1 MDFKPKDKP
10 FHIYRSSAGSGKTY
24 TLTKEYLKI
33 ALASANA
40 FRQILGVT
48 FTNKATEEMKSRIIS
63 VLRDIS
69 AGKNPSVQQELQK
82 ALQIS
87 EDQIRKIATSTLTDI
102 LHQYGRFS
110 VVTIDSFFHQ
120 VIRSFA
126 KEMGLQGSFSIDLD
140 LAMVMQKVVDDLLQE
155 VGNEDKKNLKKWLMQ
170 FAEERVENGES
181 WDIRREINNLAK
193 EVLSDGFKPFSKEL
207 LSLGQNP
214 KFFQDAKKSI
224 DQIRIGYENTIKSIC
239 EKAIKLISDSGVDPA
254 DFKGGKTQ
262 SPVLLFYKVSST
274 FEVSESQRNKAGD
287 RSAWLKPKD
296 PKNGQL
302 EPVLDAGLA
311 DFYDQI
317 IEHIDSQRIGYNSA
331 FESLRYFYTFGILS
345 EINRKIQDYR
355 DEHDVMLIADLPDF
369 LHQIINDSETPYIYE
384 KVGSLYQHYLIDE
397 FQDTSSFQWDNF
409 KPLVKNAADEGSFS
423 MVVGD
428 VKQSI
433 YRWRGGDWQLLQ
445 SQLKTDIGD
454 YHVFE
459 DTLKM
464 NWRSTYQ
471 VIAFNNAF
479 FQAGLL
485 QSRKYFEESI
495 TEVHDLEMQQRIAHR
510 IDEVLATYEDVSQ
523 QIPDFRSDDEGFIKI
538 GFINAEEA
546 EEAEGWKDIAI
557 MQTIKAV
564 EEAQE
569 NGYELRDIAI
579 LTRNKP
585 EGKKLASA
593 FMRHKD
599 SEAAKPGLSY
609 DVVSSEALNLSSSH
623 IVRFVVSLIK
633 WLSDESNTIVLTE
646 WLYEYRQYLRK
657 PDASENSSFADKE
670 QWQELVP
677 EAFSKNKN
685 YLKTLPLYE
694 LVERIIN
701 LFDLNKYREE
711 FTYLQGFQ
719 DAILDYSKNE
729 RGDISSFLIW
739 WEEKKD
745 GKNIQISDDNN
756 AIKIMTIHKSKGL
769 EFPVVIVPFLSWD
782 LDHSPQNDNILW
794 SKGGDLAPFSQLPI
808 LPLRYSS
815 KLANTYWAMDYYDE
829 KLKAFLD
836 NLNLLY
842 VAFTR
847 PIDALI
853 AFGTLPKP
861 PKGASAPD
869 LNNIKLKKCGDFVL
883 STVQGLDGFDES
895 EFTYTQGKWKSQKG
909 SRSGNLTEEFALN
922 TYHSHPWREKVSI
935 QMRGANELGENIFS
949 EAQLQGVRIHDLI
962 SRIKYKKDL
971 ETLSDNPER
980 DMMQIVVNHAD
991 LSDWFDEKWQ
1001 VDTEVTILL
1010 PNGDFKRIDRINRN
1024 ADETVVIDFKTGSPR
1039 TKDQK
1044 QVKEYMQILSEMGF
1058 KHISGRLVYLSEM
1071 VVETVNAK

>member
-1 MDFKPKDKP
+1 VDIKPQDKP

-40 FRQILGVT
+40 FRHILGVT
-48 FTNKATEEMKSRIIS
+48 FTNKATEEMKSRIVS

-69 AGKNPSVQQELQK
+69 DDKNPPVQSELQE
-82 ALQIS
+82 ALKISDIQIK
-87 EDQIRKIATSTLTDI
+87 KIATTTLTDI

-140 LAMVMQKVVDDLLQE
+140 LAAVMQKVVDDMLQE
-155 VGNEDKKNLKKWLMQ
+155 VGNDDRKNLKKWLMQ

-181 WDIRREINNLAK
+181 WDIRREINNLAQ
-193 EVLSDGFKPFSKEL
+193 EVLRDGFKPYSKEIL
-207 LSLGQNP
+207 ALGQNP
-214 KFFQDAKKSI
+214 KFFTEVKKSI
-224 DQIRIGYENTIKSIC
+224 DQTRFTFEKTINSIC
-239 EKAIKLISDSGVDPA
+239 EKAIKLLNDTGLDPA

-262 SPVLLFYKVSST
+262 SPALLFYKVSST
-274 FEVSESQRNKAGD
+274 FEVSDTQRKKAGD
-287 RSAWLKPKD
+287 RAAWLKDKD
-296 PKNGQL
+296 PNLSQL
-302 EPVLDAGLA
+302 EAVLESGLA

-317 IEHIDSQRIGYNSA
+317 IHHMETQMMAYNSA
-331 FESLRYFYTFGILS
+331 QASLRYFYTFGILS

-355 DEHDVMLIADLPDF
+355 DENDVMLIADLPDF

-384 KVGSLYQHYLIDE
+384 KVGSLYRNYLIDE
-397 FQDTSSFQWDNF
+397 FQDTSAFQWDNF

-445 SQLKTDIGD
+445 NQLKQDIGD
-454 YHVFE
+454 YSVFE

-464 NWRSTYQ
+464 NWRSAYKLIQ
-471 VIAFNNAF
+471 FNNSF
-479 FQAGLL
+479 FVAGLL
-485 QSRKYFEESI
+485 QSRRYFDEAI
-495 TEVHDLEMQQRIAHR
+495 TEIQDPQAQERISQR
-510 IDEVLATYEDVSQ
+510 IDEVLSTYKDVAQ
-523 QIPDFRSDDEGFIKI
+523 EVPDFRDKEEGFVRIKFVSDDDA
-538 GFINAEEA
+538 AEE
-546 EEAEGWKDIAI
+546 EGWKDAAI
-557 MQTIKAV
+557 IQTIQAV

-579 LTRNKP
+579 LTRTKP
-585 EGKKLASA
+585 EGRKIASA
-593 FMRHKD
+593 FMRYKD
-599 SEAAKPGLSY
+599 SADAKPGLAY
-609 DVVSSEALNLSSSH
+609 DVVSSEALNLTSSH

-646 WLYEYRQYLRK
+646 WLYEYERYLTN
-657 PDASENSSFADKE
+657 SESDSLPSFSAKE
-670 QWQELVP
+670 DWEPIVP
-677 EAFSKNKN
+677 KEFTKNKN

-701 LFDLNKYREE
+701 IFNLNLHKDE

-729 RGDISSFLIW
+729 RGDIASFLIW
-739 WEEKKD
+739 WEEKKAS
-745 GKNIQISDDNN
+745 KTIQISDDNN

-769 EFPVVIVPFLSWD
+769 EFPVVIVPFLAWD
-782 LDHSPQNDNILW
+782 LDHSANNDNILW
-794 SKGGDLAPFSQLPI
+794 CKGVNVAPFNQLPV

-829 KLKAFLD
+829 RLKAFLD

-853 AFGTLPKP
+853 AFGKLPKP
-861 PKGASAPD
+861 PKGASSPD
-869 LNNIKLKKCGDFVL
+869 LKSIKLKSSSDFVL
-883 STVQGLDGFDES
+883 STVKDLDSFDEGS
-895 EFTYTQGKWKSQKG
+895 FTYTKGKWKLHNG
-909 SRSGNLTEEFALN
+909 SKKTIGTEEFALK
-922 TYHSHPWREKVSI
+922 TYHSHAWRDKVSL
-935 QMRGANELGENIFS
+935 QMRGTNELGENVFT
-949 EAQLQGVRIHDLI
+949 EAQRQGVRIHDLI

-971 ETLSDNPER
+971 ESVADLPER
-980 DMMQIVVNHAD
+980 TLLAEVVNHTQ
-991 LSDWFDEKWQ
+991 LSDWFDKKWI
-1001 VDTEVTILL
+1001 VDTEVTVLL
-1010 PNGDFKRIDRINRN
+1010 PNGDFKRIDRINRTKGS
-1024 ADETVVIDFKTGSPR
+1024 TVVIDFKTGSPR
-1039 TKDQK
+1039 DKDQK
-1044 QVKEYMQILSEMGF
+1044 QVKEYMKILTEMGF
-1058 KHISGRLVYLSEM
+1058 LGISGHLVYLTDMEVKEVSI
-1071 VVETVNAK
+1071 